1 MKLYINYITF
11 VASMLISCTV
21 SAQEVL
27 TIDFTNCESVVWDID
42 ALSSSKHAIVI
53 DDYYDRELVAAA
65 KVLVGDDLI
74 LVDENIYD
82 VRTGKLVRGL
92 SQTKYLDAVRTDG
105 LSALMPTNAELD
117 SEGRYLYALGIHRE
131 DGYRYHYMKKLDFNT
146 GQVLDSIDYNGF
158 YIALDQK
165 DNLLKQEGDMKGF
178 EALFPDIRFI
188 HEPTYSLYRAPRYSK
203 RYTYFICYSNAG
215 KNLKY
220 YVYDTDTKKLMQ
232 ITGIKSGGKVLPLD
246 GLVGINKN
254 YLAYAEPIDSTKK
267 LSVTIYTMK

>member
-1 MKLYINYITF
+1 
-11 VASMLISCTV
+11 
-21 SAQEVL
+21 
-27 TIDFTNCESVVWDID
+27 
-42 ALSSSKHAIVI
+42 
-53 DDYYDRELVAAA
+53 
-65 KVLVGDDLI
+65 
-74 LVDENIYD
+74 
-82 VRTGKLVRGL
+82 
-92 SQTKYLDAVRTDG
+92 
-105 LSALMPTNAELD
+105 
-117 SEGRYLYALGIHRE
+117 
-131 DGYRYHYMKKLDFNT
+131 
-146 GQVLDSIDYNGF
+146 
-158 YIALDQK
+158 
-165 DNLLKQEGDMKGF
+165 MKGF

-232 ITGIKSGGKVLPLD
+232 ITGIKSGGKVLPPD